1 MRTWSSPAK
10 KLRRTLPIISASDQE
25 GGMVVV
31 DVWESQQKLER
42 FAGVLMPILV
52 KNGVQP
58 PAPQIHR
65 LLNEVGAEY
74 DGNAPGSRRQ
84 PPPPGVQFLLNHSGR

>member
-1 MRTWSSPAK
+1 MEKIVVVFNVKGMSNPQYRQVVKDLDQSGEKTPEG
-10 KLRRTLPIISASDQE
+10 RCNHFASDQE

-42 FAGVLMPILV
+42 FAGVLIPILV

-65 LLNEVGAEY
+65 LLNEVRG
-74 DGNAPGSRRQ
+74 
-84 PPPPGVQFLLNHSGR
+84 